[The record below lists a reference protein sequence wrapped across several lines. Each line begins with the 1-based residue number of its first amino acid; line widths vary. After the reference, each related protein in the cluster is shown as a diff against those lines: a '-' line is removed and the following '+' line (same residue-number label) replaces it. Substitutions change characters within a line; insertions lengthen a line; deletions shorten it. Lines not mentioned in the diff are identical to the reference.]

1 MRSTS
6 SRRLAATA
14 IAALLLAGCS
24 EDARVYFTVF
34 PEPARFG
41 PEMVTLRFRDGD
53 GVRTA
58 TGDDFAGHPDRVDTR
73 EYETSTR
80 GTLEIEVEVVSDSE
94 VVSSGSLD
102 LPLQPDWLWNVSLI
116 LRAENPYETCIGC
129 FGYRSCPLADEFR
142 ASPAE
147 SLWMI
152 WGGNS
157 ISEPVVY

>member
-6 SRRLAATA
+6 SRRLAAA
-14 IAALLLAGCS
+14 GIAVVLLAACR
-24 EDARVYFTVF
+24 ENARVSFTVF
-34 PEPARFG
+34 PQPARFG

-73 EYETSTR
+73 EYETPTR
-80 GTLEIEVEVVSDSE
+80 GTLEIEVEIVSDAE

-102 LPLQPDWLWNVSLI
+102 LPLQPDWGWNVQLF
-116 LRAENPYETCIGC
+116 LRAENPHEGCIGC
-129 FGYRSCPLADEFR
+129 FGYRSFPVAEEFR